1 MKVLLYFE
9 NQEKIKTSGIG
20 RALRHQIQALTSA
33 GVEYT
38 LDPKDSYDIAHINTY
53 FPKAKKL
60 IKKLKKQHVPV
71 IVHGHSTIEDFRNSF
86 RNWKLMALWFNPNL
100 MWFYSHADHIITP
113 SAYSK
118 KLIDSYNLGTPVEFI
133 SNGIDPE
140 LYKYNE
146 EDIEAFKQFFNIK
159 ENEKV
164 VIGVGFPFNRKGI
177 KDFFAVAEKMP
188 EIRFIWFGDL
198 AKILT
203 QHNVL
208 KAIKHRPSNVEMPG
222 YIDNKIIR
230 GAYHYAECLFFPSYE
245 ETEGIVVLE
254 SLASNCVTLIRD
266 IGVYEDWLEDG
277 RDCYKGHD
285 NDEFVQKI
293 KYLMNADNTKLK
305 ENGMKLVKERT
316 LERVGLELKDAYE
329 RVLKAYNEKNK

>member
-20 RALRHQIQALTSA
+20 RALRHQIEALTSN

-38 LDPKDSYDIAHINTY
+38 LDPKDTYDIAHINTY
-53 FPKAKKL
+53 FPKAKSL
-60 IKKLKKQHVPV
+60 LKKLKRKHIPV

-86 RNWKLMALWFNPNL
+86 RAWKLMALWFNPNL
-100 MWFYSHADHIITP
+100 RWFYSHADHIITP

-118 KLIDSYNLGTPVEFI
+118 RLIDSYNLGVDVEFI
-133 SNGIDPE
+133 SNGIDPK
-140 LYKYNE
+140 LYEYNK
-146 EDIEAFKQFFNIK
+146 DDVEAFKEFFKIK

-177 KDFFAVAEKMP
+177 KDFFEVASKMP
-188 EIRFIWFGDL
+188 DIKFIWFGAL
-198 AKILT
+198 QRMLT

-208 KAIKHRPSNVEMPG
+208 RAIKNRPSNVLMPG
-222 YIDNKIIR
+222 YIDNRIIR

-277 RDCYKGHD
+277 RDCYKGH
-285 NDEFVQKI
+285 NNEEFVEKI
-293 KYLMNADNTKLK
+293 KYLMSHDNSKLK
-305 ENGMKLVKERT
+305 ENGMKLVNERT
-316 LERVGLELKDAYE
+316 LKQVGAELKAAYE
-329 RVLKAYNEKNK
+329 RVLANYKVK